1 MKDYLRLINKDF
13 SVVISGESMYPT
25 LYPGERI
32 ICRII
37 DDKTKLKSGNIILF
51 YNETEKRY
59 VIHRIIK
66 VNMLKNG
73 ECYYVTKGDKNLIVD
88 EYLVKTN
95 DVRGDRKS
103 VV

>member
-25 LYPGERI
+25 LYPGEKI

-51 YNETEKRY
+51 YNEIEKRY

-95 DVRGDRKS
+95 DVRG

>member
-95 DVRGDRKS
+95 DVRG
-103 VV
+103 VI